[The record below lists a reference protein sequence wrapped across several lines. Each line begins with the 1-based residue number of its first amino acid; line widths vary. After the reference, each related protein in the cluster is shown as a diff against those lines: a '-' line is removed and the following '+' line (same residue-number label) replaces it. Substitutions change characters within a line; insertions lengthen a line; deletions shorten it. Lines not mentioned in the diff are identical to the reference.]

1 MQSATDNAVSAMEN
15 IDSVIRKISEI
26 TTGISSAVE
35 EQSAATA
42 EISRNVQQASQGT
55 TEVSSK
61 IGGVSKDAQSAGTAA
76 ETVLHAALEVD
87 KVAEQLRADIMSFF
101 DEVKAA

>member
-1 MQSATDNAVSAMEN
+1 MVASEVKGLATQTAKATEDIIAQVTGMQSATDNAVSAMEN

-35 EQSAATA
+35 EQSA
-42 EISRNVQQASQGT
+42 
-55 TEVSSK
+55 
-61 IGGVSKDAQSAGTAA
+61 GTAA